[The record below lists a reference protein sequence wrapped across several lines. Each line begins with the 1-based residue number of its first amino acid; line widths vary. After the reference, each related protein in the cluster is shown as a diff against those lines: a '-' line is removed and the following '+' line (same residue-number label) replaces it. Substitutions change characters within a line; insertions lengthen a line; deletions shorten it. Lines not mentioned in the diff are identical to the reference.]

1 MMGKHDVVHKTEEH
15 NMSEEEDRT
24 TTIVS
29 TYRKFSETWTW
40 RFDIHERTDIQT
52 YRHAHRSTSHLHNQ
66 RRSKDT

>member
-29 TYRKFSETWTW
+29 TYRKFTETWTW
-40 RFDIHERTDIQT
+40 RFDIHERTDRHTDIQT
-52 YRHAHRSTSHLHNQ
+52 RS
-66 RRSKDT
+66 SKYFAPS